1 MIPILFDAKATT
13 FTTNGIGRLSDCI
26 SCVVREERNGEY
38 EMEMEYPITGRHYSD
53 LANSRIIVVKASQSS
68 GLQAFRIY
76 KITRPLSGV
85 VLVFCRHISYQL
97 SFIPFKSFSAQSL
110 AGALAGF
117 KTNALETCPFTLT
130 ADFTS
135 TSSFAVP
142 LPASIRSY
150 LGGREGSII
159 DVYGGGAEWEWDNY
173 NCKLHA
179 HRGSDKGVVLRYGKN
194 IIDVEQETNIENTIT
209 GIMPYWTSDEVTV
222 TLAAPV
228 ESSAA
233 GNFPFPRTVVMD
245 FSDHWENAPTQ
256 AQLTAYTQSY
266 IQSNNI
272 GIPKVSIDVEFINL
286 ADTEEYKD
294 IAPLETVSLCDTI
307 TVEFAKLGISAKAK
321 VVKTEYDVLRERY
334 NEISIGDA
342 RSTLSSTIEEQM
354 TAINQRPTIDQTQ
367 VSIDRATG
375 VLNSGLRG
383 HVIINRNQ
391 EGWANEILFLDD
403 ANIAKAKNVLRIN
416 NNGIGFSSEGYNSG
430 NYSQSWTIDGHL
442 GLGGVN
448 NASGDLTIYDAS
460 TPRPKKLGE
469 WNNAGLQFFDEAQ
482 KALLVVNH
490 GGMFLYD
497 STGKKVLAQLTN
509 AGLDVFDGSIR
520 GGYIDIGNGTFT
532 VDKTGKVNLKSGSI
546 NIANKF
552 SVTDKGIMTAVDGN
566 FTGAIK
572 GGTININNK
581 FVVDDK
587 AELKATFTG
596 GNITLGKNFS
606 VTDKGI
612 MTATGATFSG
622 LIKASE
628 ININENFKVSNK
640 GQVDIKSGEIK
651 LGQNFSV
658 DNDGNMTATNGT
670 FNGGV
675 ITIKGKNG
683 DVFRTGVDED
693 GYQEV
698 HLGKFRVWEA
708 GEGAYLGSEDKE
720 VFIGD
725 NENMCFVTGWDG
737 ETYATGDPE
746 SNLDNSNFG
755 VVIDYENVYAQEL
768 YLNNSIFEGSTHY
781 WGVGETIDD
790 LYNSSSYGV
799 KTLESDIS
807 SLETRV
813 KALENKIKNLSGGGS

>member
-38 EMEMEYPITGRHYSD
+38 EMEMEYPITGVHYAD
-53 LANSRIIVVKASQSS
+53 LSNSKIIVVKASQSS

-85 VLVFCRHISYQL
+85 VLVCCRHISYQL
-97 SFIPFKSFSAQSL
+97 SFIPFKAFSAQSL
-110 AGALAGF
+110 PAALAGF
-117 KTNALETCPFTLT
+117 KTNALEPCPFTLS

-228 ESSAA
+228 EASAA

-342 RSTLSSTIEEQM
+342 RNTLSSTIEEQM

-403 ANIAKAKNVLRIN
+403 ENVARAKNVLRIN
-416 NNGIGFSSEGYNSG
+416 TNGIGFSSTGYNG
-430 NYSQSWTIDGHL
+430 PFYQSWTIDGHFA
-442 GLGGVN
+442 LGGVN
-448 NASGDLTIYDAS
+448 NAYGDFEILDSSGKA
-460 TPRPKKLGE
+460 LGQ
-469 WNNAGLQFFDEAQ
+469 WNKDGLRFFDSAQ
-482 KALLVVNH
+482 KVLLAVNH
-490 GGMFLYD
+490 GGMFLYNA
-497 STGKKVLAQLTN
+497 SGKTLAQLTPS
-509 AGLDVFDGSIR
+509 GLNVYDGAIL
-520 GGYIDIGNGTFT
+520 GGRIQIGQNFS
-532 VDKTGKVNLKSGSI
+532 VDNTGKMKATSAEFTGDIKGGTIKIGQN
-546 NIANKF
+546 F
-552 SVTDKGIMTAVDGN
+552 SVDNTGKMKATSAE
-566 FTGAIK
+566 FTGAVKGSDIT
-572 GGTININNK
+572 GGTININNRFK
-581 FVVDDK
+581 VDKDGNLT
-587 AELKATFTG
+587 ARFNG
-596 GNITLGKNFS
+596 GTIEIGKNFK
-606 VTDKGI
+606 VDAQGK
-612 MTATGATFSG
+612 MTATSATFSG
-622 LIKASE
+622 DVTGSKITGSTFSGAGGKFTVD
-628 ININENFKVSNK
+628 ENGK
-640 GQVDIKSGEIK
+640 
-651 LGQNFSV
+651 
-658 DNDGNMTATNGT
+658 MTAKGGT
-670 FNGGV
+670 FNGGE
-675 ITIKGKNG
+675 IIING
-683 DVFRTGVDED
+683 ERDKLFWTGFDEE
-693 GYQEV
+693 GTQEV
-698 HLGKFRVWEA
+698 HIGGFKVWEY

-720 VFIGD
+720 VFMGD

-737 ETYATGDPE
+737 EHYANGTP
-746 SNLDNSNFG
+746 SRNLNSDYFG
-755 VVIDYENVYAQEL
+755 VVIDYENVYCQDVYCSHPA
-768 YLNNSIFEGSTHY
+768 F
-781 WGVGETIDD
+781 WGDASDRWWSLGECLDWIYDKLDD
-790 LYNSSSYGV
+790 L
-799 KTLESDIS
+799 EAAIQ
-807 SLETRV
+807 SLQP
-813 KALENKIKNLSGGGS
+813 SGGE

>member
-13 FTTNGIGRLSDCI
+13 FTTNGLGRLSDCA

-38 EMEMEYPITGRHYSD
+38 ELEMEYPITGAHYSD
-53 LANSRIIVVKASQSS
+53 LSISKIIVVKASQSS

-76 KITRPLSGV
+76 KITKPLSGIV
-85 VLVFCRHISYQL
+85 TVFCRHISYQL
-97 SFIPFKSFSAQSL
+97 SFIPFKAFSAQSL
-110 AGALAGF
+110 AAALAGF
-117 KTNALETCPFTLT
+117 KTNALEPCPFTLS

-135 TSSFAVP
+135 SSSFAVP

-403 ANIAKAKNVLRIN
+403 ENVARAKNVLRIN
-416 NNGIGFSSEGYNSG
+416 TNGIGFSSTGYNG
-430 NYSQSWTIDGHL
+430 PFYQSWTIDGHFA
-442 GLGGVN
+442 LGGVN
-448 NASGDLTIYDAS
+448 NAYGDFEILDSSGKA
-460 TPRPKKLGE
+460 LGQ
-469 WNNAGLQFFDEAQ
+469 WNKDGLRFFDSAQ
-482 KALLVVNH
+482 KLLLAINH
-490 GGMFLYD
+490 GGMFLYNA
-497 STGKKVLAQLTN
+497 SGQTLAQLTS
-509 AGLDVFDGSIR
+509 AGLNVYDGAIL
-520 GGYIDIGNGTFT
+520 GGRIQIGQNFS
-532 VDKTGKVNLKSGSI
+532 VDNTGKMKATS
-546 NIANKF
+546 AE
-552 SVTDKGIMTAVDGN
+552 
-566 FTGAIK
+566 FTGDIK
-572 GGTININNK
+572 GGTININNAFK
-581 FVVDDK
+581 VDAQGNLNAK
-587 AELKATFTG
+587 FTG
-596 GNITLGKNFS
+596 GSIQIGQNFKVDSNGKMTASAATFSGAITGGSIKIGNKFEVKNDG
-606 VTDKGI
+606 T
-612 MTATGATFSG
+612 MTATGATFG
-622 LIKASE
+622 GNITAGTIKIGQKFEVKNDGTMSAVGANFTGDITGSAITGSSFKTGDQNHTFEADSE
-628 ININENFKVSNK
+628 HV
-640 GQVDIKSGEIK
+640 K
-651 LGQNFSV
+651 LGPFYAYEYNGHLYFASDDEKIGFG
-658 DNDGNMTATNGT
+658 DNDGWLIWENW
-670 FNGGV
+670 
-675 ITIKGKNG
+675 NG
-683 DVFRTGVDED
+683 DIDFDHDDPG
-693 GYQEV
+693 
-698 HLGKFRVWEA
+698 
-708 GEGAYLGSEDKE
+708 E
-720 VFIGD
+720 VFDHFG
-725 NENMCFVTGWDG
+725 
-737 ETYATGDPE
+737 
-746 SNLDNSNFG
+746 FG
-755 VVIDYENVYAQEL
+755 VHNENVYCSDVYCEASAFWGDESGRWWS
-768 YLNNSIFEGSTHY
+768 LNECLEWIY
-781 WGVGETIDD
+781 DKLDD
-790 LYNSSSYGV
+790 L
-799 KTLESDIS
+799 EAEIQ
-807 SLETRV
+807 SLQP
-813 KALENKIKNLSGGGS
+813 SGGE

>member
-403 ANIAKAKNVLRIN
+403 ENVARAKNVLRIN
-416 NNGIGFSSEGYNSG
+416 TNGIGFSSTGYNG
-430 NYSQSWTIDGHL
+430 PFYQSWTIDGHFA
-442 GLGGVN
+442 LGGVN
-448 NASGDLTIYDAS
+448 NAYGDFEILDSSGKA
-460 TPRPKKLGE
+460 LGQ
-469 WNNAGLQFFDEAQ
+469 WNKDGLRFFDSAQ
-482 KALLVVNH
+482 KLLLAINH
-490 GGMFLYD
+490 GGMYLYD
-497 STGKKVLAQLTN
+497 ATGKTLAQLTSR
-509 AGLDVFDGSIR
+509 GLNVYEGSIE
-520 GGYIDIGNGTFT
+520 GGTIKIGENFS
-532 VDKTGKVNLKSGSI
+532 VDRTGKMKATSAEFTGDI
-546 NIANKF
+546 
-552 SVTDKGIMTAVDGN
+552 KGGTIKIGQNFNVDNEGKMRATSAQ
-566 FTGAIK
+566 FTGAVKSSEIT
-572 GGTININNK
+572 GGTININNRFK
-581 FVVDDK
+581 VDKDGNLN
-587 AELKATFTG
+587 ARFNG
-596 GNITLGKNFS
+596 GTIEIGKNFKVDS
-606 VTDKGI
+606 NGK
-612 MTATGATFSG
+612 MTATSASFSGDVTGSKITGSTFSG
-622 LIKASE
+622 AGGKFTVD
-628 ININENFKVSNK
+628 ENGK
-640 GQVDIKSGEIK
+640 
-651 LGQNFSV
+651 
-658 DNDGNMTATNGT
+658 MTARGGT
-670 FNGGV
+670 FNGGE
-675 ITIKGKNG
+675 IIING
-683 DVFRTGVDED
+683 ERDKLFWTGFDEE
-693 GYQEV
+693 GTQEV
-698 HLGKFRVWEA
+698 HIGGFKVWEY
-708 GEGAYLGSEDKE
+708 GEGAYLGSDDKE

-725 NENMCFVTGWDG
+725 NEDMCFVTGWDG
-737 ETYATGDPE
+737 ETYAHGDPE
-746 SNLDNSNFG
+746 ENLDNSNFG
-755 VVIDYENVYAQEL
+755 VVIDSNNVYAQEM
-768 YLNNSIFEGSTHY
+768 YVSNPIFDGNHY
-781 WGVGETIDD
+781 WGIGETIAD
-790 LYNSSSYGV
+790 LYEDSSYGV
-799 KTLESDIS
+799 YSLRDEVGDLDRRVSALESAIS
-807 SLETRV
+807 
-813 KALENKIKNLSGGGS
+813 NLGGS

>member
-38 EMEMEYPITGRHYSD
+38 EMEMEYPITGVHY
-53 LANSRIIVVKASQSS
+53 ANLSNSKIIVVKASQSS

-85 VLVFCRHISYQL
+85 VLVCCRHISYQL
-97 SFIPFKSFSAQSL
+97 SFIPFKAFSAQSL
-110 AGALAGF
+110 AAALAGF
-117 KTNALETCPFTLT
+117 KTNALEPCPFTLS

-266 IQSNNI
+266 IQANNI
-272 GIPKVSIDVEFINL
+272 GIPKVSIDVKFINL

-321 VVKTEYDVLRERY
+321 VVTTEYDVLRERY

-383 HVIINRNQ
+383 HVIINRNR

-403 ANIAKAKNVLRIN
+403 ENVARAKNVLRIN
-416 NNGIGFSSEGYNSG
+416 TNGIGFSSAGYNG
-430 NYSQSWTIDGHL
+430 PFYQSWTIDGHFA
-442 GLGGVN
+442 LGGVN
-448 NASGDLTIYDAS
+448 NAYGDFEILDSSGKA
-460 TPRPKKLGE
+460 LGQ
-469 WNNAGLQFFDEAQ
+469 WNKDGLRFFDSAQ
-482 KALLVVNH
+482 KVLLAVNH
-490 GGMFLYD
+490 GGMFLYNA
-497 STGKKVLAQLTN
+497 SGKTLAQLTPS
-509 AGLDVFDGSIR
+509 GLNVYDGAIL
-520 GGYIDIGNGTFT
+520 GGRIQIGQNFS
-532 VDKTGKVNLKSGSI
+532 VDNTGKMKATSAEFTGDIKGGTIKIGQN
-546 NIANKF
+546 F
-552 SVTDKGIMTAVDGN
+552 SVDNTGKMKATSAE
-566 FTGAIK
+566 FTGAVKGSEIT
-572 GGTININNK
+572 GGTININNRFK
-581 FVVDDK
+581 VDKDGNLN
-587 AELKATFTG
+587 ARFAG
-596 GNITLGKNFS
+596 GSIEIGQNFKVDSNGK
-606 VTDKGI
+606 
-612 MTATGATFSG
+612 MTAKSATFSG
-622 LIKASE
+622 DVTGSKITGSTFSGAGGKFTVD
-628 ININENFKVSNK
+628 ENGK
-640 GQVDIKSGEIK
+640 
-651 LGQNFSV
+651 
-658 DNDGNMTATNGT
+658 MTAKGGT
-670 FNGGV
+670 FNGGE
-675 ITIKGKNG
+675 IIING
-683 DVFRTGVDED
+683 ERDKLFWTGFDEE
-693 GYQEV
+693 GTQEV
-698 HLGKFRVWEA
+698 HIGGFKVWEY

-720 VFIGD
+720 VFMGD
-725 NENMCFVTGWDG
+725 NEDMCFVTGWDG
-737 ETYATGDPE
+737 KTY
-746 SNLDNSNFG
+746 SNGNPKTNVNPNYFG
-755 VVIDYENVYAQEL
+755 VVIDYSNVYAQEV
-768 YLNNSIFEGSTHY
+768 YINNGIFDDDHY
-781 WGVGETIDD
+781 WGVGESIDD
-790 LYNSSSYGV
+790 LYRSSSHGV
-799 KTLESDIS
+799 YTLQSKTS
-807 SLETRV
+807 SLDSRVTR
-813 KALENKIKNLSGGGS
+813 LEQLISNLSGGGGS